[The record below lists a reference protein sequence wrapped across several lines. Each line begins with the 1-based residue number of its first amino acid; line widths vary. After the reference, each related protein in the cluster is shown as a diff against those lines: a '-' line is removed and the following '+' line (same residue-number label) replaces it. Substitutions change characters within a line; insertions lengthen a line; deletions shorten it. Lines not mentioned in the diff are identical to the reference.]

1 MFFAFNEVLYTC
13 LTPVHLNFYLG
24 LKRDDIL
31 EKSKKLAIDAEDMR
45 RRMLET
51 EKLEFLINL

>member
-1 MFFAFNEVLYTC
+1 MAGG
-13 LTPVHLNFYLG
+13 H
-24 LKRDDIL
+24 DDIL